1 LSSAFHGSSPSVA
14 WGSKWPA
21 SALTA
26 QTDAALGD
34 PEGECRRHRGKNARL
49 KADVS
54 VAGVVGVV
62 PAGDK
67 GRRAHPQRRPM
78 RQWKFRGRVSSSLGQ
93 KRAATSLAQLNAG
106 ESTLRGSSASIP
118 QGQEV
123 GATCPPPIIR
133 HWSSLSKVVAGRR
146 RVVGWVSLLK
156 TRSRV
161 TIARLQQQLPM
172 AKHSQLLQAKK
183 RNAVLYKLPIIHIC
197 LLVAIRPISTA
208 QLSHS
213 PLLSLE
219 IHSTTLLGTLFCS
232 LQTVLSGLQIYTTT
246 VLGGL

>member
-54 VAGVVGVV
+54 VAGVVGIV

-106 ESTLRGSSASIP
+106 ESTLRGSLASIP

-123 GATCPPPIIR
+123 GATCPPPHNPSLVIAVEGR
-133 HWSSLSKVVAGRR
+133 GGSSPRRWVGVA
-146 RVVGWVSLLK
+146 VEDP
-156 TRSRV
+156 
-161 TIARLQQQLPM
+161 LPRDY
-172 AKHSQLLQAKK
+172 S
-183 RNAVLYKLPIIHIC
+183 
-197 LLVAIRPISTA
+197 
-208 QLSHS
+208 
-213 PLLSLE
+213 
-219 IHSTTLLGTLFCS
+219 
-232 LQTVLSGLQIYTTT
+232 
-246 VLGGL
+246 